1 MKGLTDESAGNGG
14 TSTAVKSTTMTST
27 EPTDRSRQM
36 DERSWW
42 DLWNTSYRAED
53 NRDETSTELFR
64 HVVALIHQVAPSSNR
79 MLEVACGTGT
89 LSRSLRFISY
99 HGLDI
104 SAAAVEIARQ
114 KAEAIYLPSGT
125 SRPTYE
131 AADFHD
137 WPLPGEPFDTVL
149 CVDAISCFRDQA
161 FVLVKIAQSLR
172 AGGQAIITTV
182 NPFVYNRIRR
192 VGGVKLENGPVSH
205 WLPRSELHQLVKQA
219 GLTLDR
225 SYTIMPRGN
234 MGILRLMNAR
244 RVDRVLGRGGARVL
258 RRLKEQ
264 MGMGQYRVVVARKP

>member
-1 MKGLTDESAGNGG
+1 ME
-14 TSTAVKSTTMTST
+14 TSTAVTST
-27 EPTDRSRQM
+27 GSTDRSRQM

-64 HVVALIHQVAPSSNR
+64 HVVALMQQVAPSRNR

-89 LSRSLRFISY
+89 LSRSLGFTSY

-114 KAEAIYLPSGT
+114 KAEAVQLPSGT
-125 SRPTYE
+125 GRPTYE

-137 WPLPGEPFDTVL
+137 WPLPAEPFDIVL

-161 FVLVKIAQSLR
+161 FVLRKVAQSLR
-172 AGGQAIITTV
+172 AGGRAIITTV
-182 NPFVYNRIRR
+182 NPVVYNRIRR

-205 WLPRSELHQLVKQA
+205 WLSRRELHQLLKQA
-219 GLTLDR
+219 DLTLER

-234 MGILRLMNAR
+234 MGILRVINAR
-244 RVDRVLGRGGARVL
+244 RLDRVLGSRGAFVL
-258 RRLKEQ
+258 RRLKERL
-264 MGMGQYRVVVARKP
+264 GLGQYRVVVARKP